1 MFPWLTPW
9 AIFSRPFGADVQES
23 EERNVETPGAGET
36 ACPTKPPRRSSQ
48 NVAAARALAGP
59 ESLEL
64 PCLES
69 RATLRGCSTANQQLT
84 GQKLEV
90 HGEKL
95 QERVD
100 NPLPVNNL
108 PHHHRAS
115 PIRLSAGG
123 RILKPKGTRPRS
135 CNRVRS

>member
-1 MFPWLTPW
+1 MT
-9 AIFSRPFGADVQES
+9 SGGARRGIHYQRQCPPEAPSQEHVS
-23 EERNVETPGAGET
+23 VLRMKMRQSSAVVGHARGLAGET

-95 QERVD
+95 QA
-100 NPLPVNNL
+100 
-108 PHHHRAS
+108 RAS
-115 PIRLSAGG
+115 LG
-123 RILKPKGTRPRS
+123 RIADGKTVGVTGPLFRFRA
-135 CNRVRS
+135 RRHR